1 MAYAGFLA
9 FPQRL
14 RITPARMTGLEI
26 TLLYLVA
33 AVLGVAAFRAV
44 GMPPMLGYLAVGVVI
59 GPNALALAG
68 DTSGMR
74 HLAEFGVV
82 FLMFSIG
89 LEFSLGQLKAM
100 RALVFGLGAAQL
112 AGTMALAL
120 IGSVAFAWLMPKL
133 WSQPIGAGIAIGGA
147 LAMSS
152 TAIVVKLLAERIELD
167 SPHGRHIIGVLL
179 FQDLAVVPLLILL
192 PALASHSPDLPRQLG
207 FALIKAVLVL
217 AVILLAGG
225 RLLRPWLRIVVRRK
239 SDELFMLNLLLI
251 TLGLAWITE
260 LAGLSL
266 ALGAFLAGM
275 LIAET
280 EFKAQV
286 EADIRPFRDVLL
298 GLFFITIGMLLDWRL
313 VLAQWWLVLLLALV
327 PPMLKAALL
336 FGVERL
342 RKTPPGLS
350 LRVALWLAPAGE
362 FGIVLINIAANGR
375 LIPPEIVNPVLAAM
389 VISMLYTP
397 LLGQYIERIVLK
409 VSSAD
414 WMLASLQLTN
424 IARSTIQAQ
433 NHVIICGF
441 GRCGQNLA
449 RLLDGEHIA
458 YVALDL
464 DPDRVAQTKAAGQN
478 VVYGDAARLATLQA
492 AGLARASAVV
502 ITYTETHSAL
512 RILEL
517 LREHAPNVPVVV
529 RTLDDGP
536 IESLRE
542 AGAAEVVPE
551 ILEGSLML
559 ASHTLALVGVPLPRV
574 LKRVRHARAARY
586 SLLRDWFHGSDD
598 ASLEEAEQVR
608 LHTITLPEG
617 AFAVGRA
624 VRTVHSEGARI
635 TQVRR
640 ANGRVVKATGA
651 LTLHAGDTVVL
662 SGLPE
667 ALARAEEMLLHR

>member
-1 MAYAGFLA
+1 
-9 FPQRL
+9 
-14 RITPARMTGLEI
+14 MTGLEL

-33 AVLGVAAFRAV
+33 AVIGVALFRALS
-44 GMPPMLGYLAVGVVI
+44 MPPMLGYLAVGVVI

-68 DTSGMR
+68 ETGGLQ

-100 RALVFGLGAAQL
+100 RSLVFGLGAAQVASAMALTL
-112 AGTMALAL
+112 AASIALAL
-120 IGSVAFAWLMPKL
+120 LLPQF
-133 WSQPIGAGIAIGGA
+133 WSQPLGAGVAIGGA
-147 LAMSS
+147 FAMSS

-167 SPHGRHIIGVLL
+167 SEHGRHIIGVLL
-179 FQDLAVVPLLILL
+179 FQDLAVVPLLILI
-192 PALASHSPDLPRQLG
+192 PALASHSGELPRLLL
-207 FALIKAVLVL
+207 FAAIKAVLVL
-217 AVILLAGG
+217 AIILLAGG
-225 RLLRPWLRIVVRRK
+225 RVLQPWLRIVVKRK
-239 SDELFMLNLLLI
+239 SDELFMLNLLLL

-280 EFKAQV
+280 PYKAQV

-313 VLAQWWLVLLLALV
+313 VLAQWWLVLLLALL
-327 PPMLKAALL
+327 PPLAKAALV
-336 FGVERL
+336 FGIERL

-350 LRVALWLAPAGE
+350 LRVGLWLAPAGE
-362 FGIVLINIAANGR
+362 FGIVLLNIAAGNK
-375 LIPPEIVNPVLAAM
+375 LLPPEVLNPVLAAM

-397 LLGQYIERIVLK
+397 LLGQYIDRIVLK
-409 VSSAD
+409 ISSAD
-414 WMLASLQLTN
+414 WMLASLQITN
-424 IARSTIQAQ
+424 IARSTLKAQ

-449 RLLDGEHIA
+449 RLLDTENIPHI
-458 YVALDL
+458 ALDL
-464 DPDRVAQTKAAGQN
+464 DPDRVAQTQAAGQN
-478 VVYGDAARLATLQA
+478 VVYGDSTRLATLQA
-492 AGLARASAVV
+492 AGLQRASAVV
-502 ITYTETHSAL
+502 ITYVETQSAL
-512 RILEL
+512 RILHL
-517 LREHAPNVPVVV
+517 MREHAPHVPVVV
-529 RTLDDGP
+529 RTLDDAP
-536 IESLRE
+536 LEELRQ

-586 SLLRDWFHGSDD
+586 GLLRDWFHGSDD
-598 ASLEEAEQVR
+598 ASLDDAEQPR
-608 LHTITLPEG
+608 LLSVTLTPE
-617 AFAVGRA
+617 AAAVGRTLRA
-624 VRTVHSEGARI
+624 VSRDGVRV

-640 ANGRVVKATGA
+640 SDGRVVKPAPT
-651 LTLHAGDTVVL
+651 LQLHAGDTVVL
-662 SGLPE
+662 SGLPDALALAEE
-667 ALARAEEMLLHR
+667 ALLRG

>member
-1 MAYAGFLA
+1 MLGELEAS
-9 FPQRL
+9 P
-14 RITPARMTGLEI
+14 RIVLPPLRMTGLEI

-33 AVLGVAAFRAV
+33 AVVGVALFRAFA
-44 GMPPMLGYLAVGVVI
+44 MPPMLGYLAVGVVI

-68 DTSGMR
+68 QASTIQ

-100 RALVFGLGAAQL
+100 RSLVFGLGAAQVV
-112 AGTMALAL
+112 ATIALVVCA
-120 IGSVAFAWLMPKL
+120 SVAFAAMLPRL
-133 WSQPIGAGIAIGGA
+133 WPQPIAAGIAIGGA

-167 SPHGRHIIGVLL
+167 SEHGRHIIGVLL
-179 FQDLAVVPLLILL
+179 FQDLAVVPLLTVI
-192 PALASHSPDLPRQLG
+192 PALASHDDDLPRLLT
-207 FALIKAVLVL
+207 FALVKAVLVL
-217 AVILLAGG
+217 AIILLAGG
-225 RLLRPWLRIVVRRK
+225 RLLRPWLRVVVRRK
-239 SDELFMLNLLLI
+239 SDELFMLNLLLL
-251 TLGLAWITE
+251 TLGLAWITQ

-280 EFKAQV
+280 EYKAQV

-313 VLAQWWLVLLLALV
+313 VLGQWWLVLLLALL
-327 PPMLKAALL
+327 PPLLKAALV
-336 FGVERL
+336 FGIERL
-342 RKTPPGLS
+342 RRTPPGAS

-362 FGIVLINIAANGR
+362 FGIVLLTLAASRR
-375 LIPPEIVNPVLAAM
+375 LIPPEVVNPVLAAM

-397 LLGQYIERIVLK
+397 LLGQYVDRIVLK
-409 VSSAD
+409 IASSE

-424 IARSTIQAQ
+424 IARSTIKVQ

-441 GRCGQNLA
+441 GRCGQNLG
-449 RLLDGEHIA
+449 RLLEAEHIP
-458 YVALDL
+458 YIALDL
-464 DPDRVAQTKAAGQN
+464 DPDRVAQAKAAGQN
-478 VVYGDAARLATLQA
+478 VVYGDSTRLATLQA
-492 AGLARASAVV
+492 AGLQRASALVV
-502 ITYTETHSAL
+502 TYTETPSAL
-512 RILEL
+512 RILGL
-517 LREHAPNVPVVV
+517 MRQHAPRVPVVV

-536 IESLRE
+536 LEALRQ

-586 SLLRDWFHGSDD
+586 GLLRDWFHGSDD
-598 ASLEEAEQVR
+598 VSLEEAEQPR
-608 LHTITLPEG
+608 LESVTLG
-617 AFAVGRA
+617 AEAAAVGQPLS
-624 VRTVHSEGARI
+624 TVSRDGARI

-640 ANGRVVKATGA
+640 ADGRVLKPTP
-651 LTLHAGDTVVL
+651 TLRLQEGDTVVL
-662 SGLPE
+662 SGLPDALAIAEE
-667 ALARAEEMLLHR
+667 ALLRG

>member
-1 MAYAGFLA
+1 
-9 FPQRL
+9 
-14 RITPARMTGLEI
+14 MTGLEL

-33 AVLGVAAFRAV
+33 AVIGVALFRALS
-44 GMPPMLGYLAVGVVI
+44 MPPMLGYLAVGVVI

-68 DTSGMR
+68 ETSGLQ

-100 RALVFGLGAAQL
+100 RSLVFGLGAAQVASAMALTL
-112 AGTMALAL
+112 AASIALAL
-120 IGSVAFAWLMPKL
+120 LLPQF
-133 WSQPIGAGIAIGGA
+133 WSQPLGAGVAIGGA
-147 LAMSS
+147 FAMSS

-167 SPHGRHIIGVLL
+167 SEHGRHIIGVLL
-179 FQDLAVVPLLILL
+179 FQDLAVVPLLILI
-192 PALASHSPDLPRQLG
+192 PALASHSGELPRLLL
-207 FALIKAVLVL
+207 FAAIKAVLVL
-217 AVILLAGG
+217 AIILLAGG
-225 RLLRPWLRIVVRRK
+225 RVLQPWLRIVVKRK
-239 SDELFMLNLLLI
+239 SDELFMLNLLLL

-280 EFKAQV
+280 PYKAQV

-313 VLAQWWLVLLLALV
+313 VLAQWWLVLLLALL
-327 PPMLKAALL
+327 PPLAKAALV
-336 FGVERL
+336 FGIERL

-350 LRVALWLAPAGE
+350 LRVGLWLAPAGE
-362 FGIVLINIAANGR
+362 FGIVLLNIAAGNK
-375 LIPPEIVNPVLAAM
+375 LLPPEVLNPVLAAM

-397 LLGQYIERIVLK
+397 LLGQYIDRIVLK
-409 VSSAD
+409 ISSAD
-414 WMLASLQLTN
+414 WMLASLQITN
-424 IARSTIQAQ
+424 IARSTLKAQ

-449 RLLDGEHIA
+449 RLLDTENIPHI
-458 YVALDL
+458 ALDL
-464 DPDRVAQTKAAGQN
+464 DPDRVAQTQAAGQN
-478 VVYGDAARLATLQA
+478 VVYGDSTRLATLQA
-492 AGLARASAVV
+492 AGLQRASAVV
-502 ITYTETHSAL
+502 ITYVETQSAL
-512 RILEL
+512 RILHL
-517 LREHAPNVPVVV
+517 MREHAPHVPVVV
-529 RTLDDGP
+529 RTLDDAP
-536 IESLRE
+536 LEELRE

-586 SLLRDWFHGSDD
+586 GLLRDWFHGSDD
-598 ASLEEAEQVR
+598 ASLDDAEQPR
-608 LHTITLPEG
+608 LLSVTLTPE
-617 AFAVGRA
+617 AAAVGRTLRA
-624 VRTVHSEGARI
+624 VSRDGVRI

-640 ANGRVVKATGA
+640 SDGRVVKPAP
-651 LTLHAGDTVVL
+651 TLQLRAGDTVVL
-662 SGLPE
+662 SGLPD
-667 ALARAEEMLLHR
+667 ALALAEQALLRG

>member
-1 MAYAGFLA
+1 
-9 FPQRL
+9 
-14 RITPARMTGLEI
+14 MTGLEL

-33 AVLGVAAFRAV
+33 AVLGVALFRALS
-44 GMPPMLGYLAVGVVI
+44 MPPMLGYLAVGVVI

-68 DTSGMR
+68 DTSGMQ

-100 RALVFGLGAAQL
+100 RSLVFGLGAAQMLSTL
-112 AGTMALAL
+112 AVVLLASL
-120 IGSVAFAWLMPKL
+120 AFAWFMPKF
-133 WSQPIGAGIAIGGA
+133 WSQPIAAGIALGGA
-147 LAMSS
+147 FAMSS
-152 TAIVVKLLAERIELD
+152 TAIVVKLLAEKIELD

-179 FQDLAVVPLLILL
+179 FQDLAVVPLLILI
-192 PALASHSPDLPRQLG
+192 PAMASHSSDLSWLLTL
-207 FALIKAVLVL
+207 ALIKAVLVL

-225 RLLRPWLRIVVRRK
+225 RLLQPWLRIVVKRK
-239 SDELFMLNLLLI
+239 SDELFMLNLLLL

-260 LAGLSL
+260 MAGLSM

-280 EFKAQV
+280 PYKAQV

-313 VLAQWWLVLLLALV
+313 VLAQWWLVLLLAVLPPLV
-327 PPMLKAALL
+327 KAALV
-336 FGVERL
+336 FGIERL

-362 FGIVLINIAANGR
+362 FGIVLINIASGNK
-375 LIPPEIVNPVLAAM
+375 LIPPEVLNPVLAAM

-397 LLGQYIERIVLK
+397 LLGQYIDRIVLK

-424 IARSTIQAQ
+424 IARSSIKAQ

-449 RLLDGEHIA
+449 RLLDTEHIA
-458 YVALDL
+458 HLALDL

-478 VVYGDAARLATLQA
+478 VVYGDSTRLATLQA
-492 AGLARASAVV
+492 AGLQRASALV
-502 ITYTETHSAL
+502 ITYVETHSAL
-512 RILEL
+512 RILHL
-517 LREHAPNVPVVV
+517 MREHAPHVPVVV
-529 RTLDDGP
+529 RTMDDGP
-536 IESLRE
+536 LEELRQ

-574 LKRVRHARAARY
+574 LKRVRHARAQRY
-586 SLLRDWFHGSDD
+586 GLLRDWFHGSDD
-598 ASLEEAEQVR
+598 ASLEDADQPR
-608 LHTITLPEG
+608 LQSITLTAE
-617 AFAVGRA
+617 AAAVGQMLRA
-624 VRTVHSEGARI
+624 VSREGARV

-640 ANGRVVKATGA
+640 SNGQVLKPAP
-651 LTLHAGDTVVL
+651 TLLLQEGDTVVL
-662 SGLPE
+662 SGLPDALAVAEE
-667 ALARAEEMLLHR
+667 ALLRG

>member
-1 MAYAGFLA
+1 
-9 FPQRL
+9 
-14 RITPARMTGLEI
+14 MTGLEL

-33 AVLGVAAFRAV
+33 AVIGVALFRALS
-44 GMPPMLGYLAVGVVI
+44 MPPMLGYLAVGVVI
-59 GPNALALAG
+59 GPNTLALAG
-68 DTSGMR
+68 DTAGLQ

-100 RALVFGLGAAQL
+100 RSLVFGLGAAQVASAMAL
-112 AGTMALAL
+112 TVVASIALAL
-120 IGSVAFAWLMPKL
+120 LLPQFWR
-133 WSQPIGAGIAIGGA
+133 QPLGAGVAIGGA
-147 LAMSS
+147 FAMSS

-167 SPHGRHIIGVLL
+167 SEHGRHIIGVLL
-179 FQDLAVVPLLILL
+179 FQDLAVVPLLILI
-192 PALASHSPDLPRQLG
+192 PALASHSSELPRLLL
-207 FALIKAVLVL
+207 FAAIKAVLVL

-225 RLLRPWLRIVVRRK
+225 RVLQPWLRIVVKRK
-239 SDELFMLNLLLI
+239 SDELFMLNLLLL
-251 TLGLAWITE
+251 TLGLAWVTE

-280 EFKAQV
+280 PYKAQV

-313 VLAQWWLVLLLALV
+313 VLAQWWLVLLLALL
-327 PPMLKAALL
+327 PPLAKAALV
-336 FGVERL
+336 FGIERL

-350 LRVALWLAPAGE
+350 LRVGLWLAPAGE
-362 FGIVLINIAANGR
+362 FGIVLLNIAANNK
-375 LIPPEIVNPVLAAM
+375 LLPPEVLNPVLAAM

-409 VSSAD
+409 ISSAD

-424 IARSTIQAQ
+424 IARSTIAAQ

-449 RLLDGEHIA
+449 RLLDTEHIPHI
-458 YVALDL
+458 ALDL
-464 DPDRVAQTKAAGQN
+464 DPDRVAQTQAAGQN
-478 VVYGDAARLATLQA
+478 VVYGDSTRLATLQA
-492 AGLARASAVV
+492 AGLQRASAVV
-502 ITYTETHSAL
+502 ITYVETQSAL
-512 RILEL
+512 RILHL
-517 LREHAPNVPVVV
+517 MREHAPHVPVVV
-529 RTLDDGP
+529 RTLDDAP
-536 IESLRE
+536 LEELRE

-586 SLLRDWFHGSDD
+586 GLLRDWFHGSDD
-598 ASLEEAEQVR
+598 ASLDDAEQPR
-608 LHTITLPEG
+608 LLSVTLTPE
-617 AFAVGRA
+617 AAAVGRTLRA
-624 VRTVHSEGARI
+624 VSRDGVRI

-640 ANGRVVKATGA
+640 SDGRVVKPAP
-651 LTLHAGDTVVL
+651 TLQLRAGDTVVL
-662 SGLPE
+662 SGLPD
-667 ALARAEEMLLHR
+667 ALALAEQALLRG

>member
-1 MAYAGFLA
+1 
-9 FPQRL
+9 
-14 RITPARMTGLEI
+14 MTGLEL

-33 AVLGVAAFRAV
+33 AVLGVAAFRALQ
-44 GMPPMLGYLAVGVVI
+44 MPPMLGYLAVGVVI
-59 GPNALALAG
+59 GPNALALAQ
-68 DTSGMR
+68 DTAGLK

-100 RALVFGLGAAQL
+100 RSLVFGLGSLQL
-112 AGTMALAL
+112 AGTMAMAVAGSLLLGWWLPAL
-120 IGSVAFAWLMPKL
+120 WP
-133 WSQPIGAGIAIGGA
+133 QPLGAGIAIGGA

-167 SPHGRHIIGVLL
+167 SPHGRHVVGILL
-179 FQDLAVVPLLILL
+179 FQDLAVVPLLIVL
-192 PALASHSPDLPRQLG
+192 PALASHNPDMPLQLG
-207 FALIKAVLVL
+207 FALLKAVLVL
-217 AVILLAGG
+217 AIILLAGG
-225 RLLRPWLRIVVRRK
+225 RLLRPWLRVVVRRK

-260 LAGLSL
+260 LAGLSM

-280 EFKAQV
+280 EFKGQV

-313 VLAQWWLVLLLALV
+313 VLAQWWLVLLLALL
-327 PPMLKAALL
+327 PPLLKAALL
-336 FGVERL
+336 FAIERL
-342 RKTPPGLS
+342 RGSAPGLS

-362 FGIVLINIAANGR
+362 FGIVLVNIAAGGG

-397 LLGQYIERIVLK
+397 LLGQHIERIVLK
-409 VSSAD
+409 LASTE
-414 WMLASLQLTN
+414 WMLASLQLTD
-424 IARSTIQAQ
+424 IARSTLAAQ

-449 RLLDGEHIA
+449 RLLDTEHIPF
-458 YVALDL
+458 VALDL

-478 VVYGDAARLATLQA
+478 VLYGDAARLSTLQA
-492 AGLARASAVV
+492 AGLKRASAVV

-517 LREHAPNVPVVV
+517 LREHAPRVPVIV

-536 IESLRE
+536 LEALRE

-574 LKRVRHARAARY
+574 LKRVRAARAQRY
-586 SLLRDWFHGSDD
+586 GLLRDWFHGSDD

-608 LHTITLPEG
+608 LQTLTLPSG
-617 AFAVGRA
+617 AAAVGRA
-624 VRTVHSEGARI
+624 LRTVPLDGVRI

-640 ANGRVVKATGA
+640 ADGRVVKANAA
-651 LTLHAGDTVVL
+651 LVLHSGDTVVL
-662 SGLPE
+662 SGQPE
-667 ALARAEEMLLHR
+667 ALARAEEKLLRG

>member
-1 MAYAGFLA
+1 
-9 FPQRL
+9 
-14 RITPARMTGLEI
+14 MTGLEL

-33 AVLGVAAFRAV
+33 AVIGVALFRALS
-44 GMPPMLGYLAVGVVI
+44 MPPMLGYLAVGVVI
-59 GPNALALAG
+59 GPNTLALAG
-68 DTSGMR
+68 DTAGLQ

-100 RALVFGLGAAQL
+100 RSLVFGLGAAQVASAMAL
-112 AGTMALAL
+112 TVVASIALAL
-120 IGSVAFAWLMPKL
+120 LLPQFWR
-133 WSQPIGAGIAIGGA
+133 QPLGAGVAIGGA
-147 LAMSS
+147 FAMSS

-167 SPHGRHIIGVLL
+167 SEHGRHIIGVLL
-179 FQDLAVVPLLILL
+179 FQDLAVVPLLILI
-192 PALASHSPDLPRQLG
+192 PALASHSSELPRLLL
-207 FALIKAVLVL
+207 FAAIKAVLVL

-225 RLLRPWLRIVVRRK
+225 RVLQPWLRIVVKRK
-239 SDELFMLNLLLI
+239 SDELFMLNLLLL
-251 TLGLAWITE
+251 TLGLAWVTE

-280 EFKAQV
+280 PYKAQV

-313 VLAQWWLVLLLALV
+313 VLAQWWLVMLLALL
-327 PPMLKAALL
+327 PPLAKAALV
-336 FGVERL
+336 FGIERL

-350 LRVALWLAPAGE
+350 LRVGLWLAPAGE
-362 FGIVLINIAANGR
+362 FGIVLLNIAANNK
-375 LIPPEIVNPVLAAM
+375 LLPPEVLNPVLAAM

-409 VSSAD
+409 ISSAD

-424 IARSTIQAQ
+424 IARSTIAAQ

-449 RLLDGEHIA
+449 RLLDTEHIPHI
-458 YVALDL
+458 ALDL
-464 DPDRVAQTKAAGQN
+464 DPDRVAQTQAAGQN
-478 VVYGDAARLATLQA
+478 VVYGDSTRLATLQA
-492 AGLARASAVV
+492 AGLQRASAVV
-502 ITYTETHSAL
+502 ITYVETQSAL
-512 RILEL
+512 RILHL
-517 LREHAPNVPVVV
+517 MREHAPHVPVVV
-529 RTLDDGP
+529 RTLDDAP
-536 IESLRE
+536 LEELRE

-586 SLLRDWFHGSDD
+586 GLLRDWFHGSDD
-598 ASLEEAEQVR
+598 ASLDDAEQPR
-608 LHTITLPEG
+608 LLSVTLTPE
-617 AFAVGRA
+617 AAAVGRTLRA
-624 VRTVHSEGARI
+624 VSRDGVRI

-640 ANGRVVKATGA
+640 SDGRVVKPAP
-651 LTLHAGDTVVL
+651 TLQLRAGDTVVL
-662 SGLPE
+662 SGLPD
-667 ALARAEEMLLHR
+667 ALALAEQALLRG

>member
-1 MAYAGFLA
+1 
-9 FPQRL
+9 
-14 RITPARMTGLEI
+14 MTGLEL

-33 AVLGVAAFRAV
+33 AVIGVALFRALS
-44 GMPPMLGYLAVGVVI
+44 MPPMLGYLAVGVVI
-59 GPNALALAG
+59 GPNTLALAG
-68 DTSGMR
+68 DTAGLQ

-100 RALVFGLGAAQL
+100 RSLVFGLGAAQVASAMAL
-112 AGTMALAL
+112 TVVASIALAL
-120 IGSVAFAWLMPKL
+120 LLPQFWR
-133 WSQPIGAGIAIGGA
+133 QPLGAGVAIGGA
-147 LAMSS
+147 FAMSS

-167 SPHGRHIIGVLL
+167 SEHGRHIIGVLL
-179 FQDLAVVPLLILL
+179 FQDLAVVPLLILI
-192 PALASHSPDLPRQLG
+192 PALASHSSELPRLLL
-207 FALIKAVLVL
+207 FAAIKAVLVL

-225 RLLRPWLRIVVRRK
+225 RVLQPWLRIVVKRK
-239 SDELFMLNLLLI
+239 SDELFMLNLLLL
-251 TLGLAWITE
+251 TLGLAWVTE

-280 EFKAQV
+280 PYKAQV

-313 VLAQWWLVLLLALV
+313 VLAQWWLVLLLALL
-327 PPMLKAALL
+327 PPLAKAALV
-336 FGVERL
+336 FGIERL

-350 LRVALWLAPAGE
+350 LRVGLWLAPAGE
-362 FGIVLINIAANGR
+362 FGIVLLNIAANNK
-375 LIPPEIVNPVLAAM
+375 LLPPEVLNPVLAAM

-409 VSSAD
+409 ISSAD

-424 IARSTIQAQ
+424 IARSTIAAQ

-449 RLLDGEHIA
+449 RLLDTEHIPHI
-458 YVALDL
+458 ALDL
-464 DPDRVAQTKAAGQN
+464 DPDRVAQTQAAGQN
-478 VVYGDAARLATLQA
+478 VVYGDSTRLATLQA
-492 AGLARASAVV
+492 AGLQRASAVV
-502 ITYTETHSAL
+502 ITYVETQSAL
-512 RILEL
+512 RILHL
-517 LREHAPNVPVVV
+517 MREHAPHVPVVV
-529 RTLDDGP
+529 RTLDDAP
-536 IESLRE
+536 LEELRQ

-586 SLLRDWFHGSDD
+586 GLLRDWFHGSDD
-598 ASLEEAEQVR
+598 ASLDDAEQPR
-608 LHTITLPEG
+608 LLSVTLTPE
-617 AFAVGRA
+617 AAAVGRTLRA
-624 VRTVHSEGARI
+624 ISRDGVRV

-640 ANGRVVKATGA
+640 SDGRVVKPAPT
-651 LTLHAGDTVVL
+651 LQLHAGDTVVL
-662 SGLPE
+662 SGLPDALALAEE
-667 ALARAEEMLLHR
+667 ALLRG

>member
-1 MAYAGFLA
+1 
-9 FPQRL
+9 
-14 RITPARMTGLEI
+14 MTGLEI

-33 AVLGVAAFRAV
+33 AVLGVALFRAFS
-44 GMPPMLGYLAVGVVI
+44 MPPMLGYLAVGVVI

-68 DTSGMR
+68 DTSGLQ

-100 RALVFGLGAAQL
+100 RSLVFGLGTAQML
-112 AGTMALAL
+112 STMALVAAA
-120 IGSVAFAWLMPKL
+120 SVAFGLLMPQL
-133 WSQPIGAGIAIGGA
+133 WTQPIGAGIALGGA
-147 LAMSS
+147 FAMSS
-152 TAIVVKLLAERIELD
+152 TAIVVKLLVEKIELD
-167 SPHGRHIIGVLL
+167 SEHGRHIIGVLL
-179 FQDLAVVPLLILL
+179 FQDLAVVPLLILI
-192 PALASHSPDLPRQLG
+192 PALASHSEELPRLLAV
-207 FALIKAVLVL
+207 ALIKAALVL
-217 AVILLAGG
+217 AIILLAGG
-225 RLLRPWLRIVVRRK
+225 RLLRPWLRVVVRRK
-239 SDELFMLNLLLI
+239 SDELFMLNLLLL

-260 LAGLSL
+260 LAGLSM

-280 EFKAQV
+280 EYKSQV

-298 GLFFITIGMLLDWRL
+298 GLFFITIGMLLNWRL
-313 VLAQWWLVLLLALV
+313 VLAQWWLVLLLALL
-327 PPMLKAALL
+327 PPLLKAALV
-336 FGVERL
+336 FGIERL

-362 FGIVLINIAANGR
+362 FGIVLLTMAAGDG
-375 LIPPEIVNPVLAAM
+375 LIPPEVLNPVLAAM

-397 LLGQYIERIVLK
+397 LLGQYIDRIVLK
-409 VSSAD
+409 ISSAD

-449 RLLDGEHIA
+449 RLLDTEHIPHI
-458 YVALDL
+458 ALDL

-478 VVYGDAARLATLQA
+478 VVYGDSTRLATLQA
-492 AGLARASAVV
+492 AGLQRASAVV
-502 ITYTETHSAL
+502 ITYTETQSAL
-512 RILEL
+512 RILDL
-517 LREHAPNVPVVV
+517 MRQHAPHVPVVV

-536 IESLRE
+536 LEALRH

-574 LKRVRHARAARY
+574 LKRVRHARAQRY

-598 ASLEEAEQVR
+598 ASLEEAEQPR
-608 LHTITLPEG
+608 LQSVTLSAE
-617 AFAVGRA
+617 AAAVGQSLRA
-624 VRTVHSEGARI
+624 ISRDGVRV

-640 ANGRVVKATGA
+640 ADGQVLKPAPA
-651 LTLHAGDTVVL
+651 LQLQEGDTVVL
-662 SGLPE
+662 SGLPDALALAEE
-667 ALARAEEMLLHR
+667 ALLRG